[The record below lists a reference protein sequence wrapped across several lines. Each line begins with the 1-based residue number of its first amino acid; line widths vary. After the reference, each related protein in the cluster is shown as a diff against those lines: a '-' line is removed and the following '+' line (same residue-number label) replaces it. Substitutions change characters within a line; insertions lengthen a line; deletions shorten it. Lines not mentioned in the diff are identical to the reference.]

1 LLLSPAT
8 ADTGLVFRQGPEVKL
23 LHMKIIIL
31 AGGLGTR
38 LRGVLGNLPK
48 SLAPIGN
55 KPFLEYL
62 LRFIV
67 KQGFKDVIIT
77 TGYGSEA
84 IKRYFGDGSVVGL
97 RIDYTYEKT
106 LLGTGGAIK
115 LAETRIDSDDF
126 VVINGD
132 TYLEVNLKEM
142 LRFHRGRG
150 ALATMALA
158 YKENTGRYG
167 SVRIDKDNRIIAF
180 IEKADEGRSRYIN
193 GGIYVF
199 RKDMLGCIPANKAY
213 SLEREVLPAL
223 VGRGLYGFPG
233 DGYFI
238 DIGIP
243 GDYEKAKKELPVR
256 GVV

>member
-1 LLLSPAT
+1 
-8 ADTGLVFRQGPEVKL
+8 
-23 LHMKIIIL
+23 MKIIVL

-38 LRGVLGNLPK
+38 LRGILGTLPK

-67 KQGFKDVIIT
+67 KQKFRDVIIA
-77 TGYGSEA
+77 TGFGAEE
-84 IKRYFGDGSVVGL
+84 IERKIGDGSLLGL
-97 RIDYTYEKT
+97 QVNYTYEKE
-106 LLGTGGAIK
+106 LFGTGGAIK
-115 LAETRIDSDDF
+115 LAETMIDSDDF
-126 VVINGD
+126 IVMNGD
-132 TYLEVNLKEM
+132 TYLEVNLDDM
-142 LRFHRGRG
+142 LRFHRARG

-167 SVRIDKDNRIIAF
+167 SVRIDKDNKIIAF
-180 IEKADEGRSRYIN
+180 IEKDDEGRSRYIN
-193 GGIYVF
+193 GGMYVF
-199 RKDMLGCIPANKAY
+199 RKEILGYIPANKAY
-213 SLEREVLPAL
+213 SLEREVLPTL

-256 GVV
+256 GIV

>member
-1 LLLSPAT
+1 
-8 ADTGLVFRQGPEVKL
+8 
-23 LHMKIIIL
+23 MKIIIL

-55 KPFLEYL
+55 KPFLDYL

-84 IKRYFGDGSVVGL
+84 IKRYFGNGSVVGL
-97 RIDYTYEKT
+97 RIDYTCEKE

-115 LAETRIDSDDF
+115 LAETMIDSDDF
-126 VVINGD
+126 IVMNGD
-132 TYLEVNLKEM
+132 TYLEVDLDEM
-142 LRFHRGRG
+142 LRFHKARG

-158 YKENTGRYG
+158 HKENTSRYG
-167 SVRIDKDNRIIAF
+167 SVRIDKDNKVITF
-180 IEKADEGRSRYIN
+180 IEKDDEGRSRYIN
-193 GGIYVF
+193 GGMYVF
-199 RKDMLGCIPANKAY
+199 RKEILGCIPANKAF
-213 SLEREVLPAL
+213 SLEREVLPTL
-223 VGRGLYGFPG
+223 VGKGLYGFPG
-233 DGYFI
+233 EGYFI

-243 GDYEKAKKELPVR
+243 EDYEKAKKELPVR
-256 GVV
+256 GIV